1 MTRYLRHGILML
13 AAILLV
19 AGVQTVVAQD
29 AAQKKGAELYAS
41 LCASCHTPTPA
52 KMMGKMT
59 LSYGTAQI
67 LAPALTGWLA
77 TRSGSYDAGLYVAAA
92 AMIVGRVETL
102 AILALFSPEYWR
114 R

>member
-41 LCASCHTPTPA
+41 LCASCHTPTTA
-52 KMMGKMT
+52 KMMGK
-59 LSYGTAQI
+59 
-67 LAPALTGWLA
+67 PVEALTAGMDKVKNMSSP
-77 TRSGSYDAGLYVAAA
+77 SGPLLK
-92 AMIVGRVETL
+92 MQENLKTL
-102 AILALFSPEYWR
+102 NAEQINDIAVYINQLKP
-114 R
+114 